1 MKKIIALFVLV
12 FAFSLNA
19 NAQDNSVAI
28 ERSAKKDLEALMG
41 IIKVDDNMQMPFLN
55 LFKKKHEGLA
65 APDATD
71 ASKREISSVIE
82 AKLRAS
88 LNGEQTLILE
98 KNTAVFAQLIS
109 GTPSTEIRE
118 KK

>member
-1 MKKIIALFVLV
+1 MKKIIALFVLF
-12 FAFSLNA
+12 FAFSINA

-55 LFKKKHEGLA
+55 LFKKKHEGISAPNTTEA
-65 APDATD
+65 A
-71 ASKREISSVIE
+71 KREISTVIE

-88 LNGEQTLILE
+88 LNGEQTETLE
-98 KNTAVFAQLIS
+98 KNPAVFAQLIS
-109 GTPSTEIRE
+109 GTPSTEIRP